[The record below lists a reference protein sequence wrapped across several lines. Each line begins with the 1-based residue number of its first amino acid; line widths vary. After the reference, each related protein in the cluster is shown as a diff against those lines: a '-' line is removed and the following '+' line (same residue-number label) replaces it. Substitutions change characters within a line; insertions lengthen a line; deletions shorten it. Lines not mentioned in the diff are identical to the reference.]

1 MWMETDLQNLQQNH
15 SNTQKHHK
23 LSWKLV
29 RHEILLAS
37 TSMAPPMAL
46 QSPTPSYLD
55 YKFVGPSRN
64 NVYILKKKDTAGHF
78 YHTKY
83 AYFKGWISDASLA
96 LCALKSIYCCL
107 LKNISEK

>member
-1 MWMETDLQNLQQNH
+1 METDLQNLQQNH

-46 QSPTPSYLD
+46 QSPTTPSYLD

-64 NVYILKKKDTAGHF
+64 NVYILKKKYCGAFLPHKVCVFQGMDFGCLF
-78 YHTKY
+78 
-83 AYFKGWISDASLA
+83 GSLR
-96 LCALKSIYCCL
+96 SEINL
-107 LKNISEK
+107 LLSTEEHIREIM

>member
-1 MWMETDLQNLQQNH
+1 METDLQNLQQNH

-46 QSPTPSYLD
+46 QSPTTPSYLD

-64 NVYILKKKDTAGHF
+64 NVYILKKKILRGIFT
-78 YHTKY
+78 TQSMR
-83 AYFKGWISDASLA
+83 ISRDGFWMPLSLFA
-96 LCALKSIYCCL
+96 L
-107 LKNISEK
+107 